1 MTLNQLYKKQLFHPN
16 LISLFI
22 NPFLMVRW
30 YLLRGIKKFAPELKG
45 KILDFGCG
53 QKPYKMLF
61 TNATEYIGVDIE
73 NEAHNHE
80 KEDVD
85 IYYDGKKLPFD
96 NESFDNIF
104 SSEVLEHIFNHEEI
118 VPELF
123 RVLKKGGKILITVP
137 FSWEEHET
145 PYDNCRFTHF
155 GIEHLLQKHGFT
167 ILKSEKTGHFFAVIA
182 QYFINY
188 IRTLL
193 YTKNKFANLL
203 INFLFIFP
211 LTLISIP
218 LCIIA
223 PRSNKLYFNT
233 VILAER

>member
-1 MTLNQLYKKQLFHPN
+1 MSLTQLYKKQLFHPN

-30 YLLRGIKKFAPELKG
+30 FLLQKIKKIAPELKG

-53 QKPYKMLF
+53 QKPYQRLF
-61 TNATEYIGVDIE
+61 TNATDYIGVDIE

-80 KEDVD
+80 KEDID
-85 IYYDGKKLPFD
+85 FYYDGKKLPFD
-96 NESFDNIF
+96 NETFDNIF
-104 SSEVLEHIFNHEEI
+104 SSEVLEHIFNHDEI
-118 VPELF
+118 LPELN
-123 RVLKKGGKILITVP
+123 RVLRKGGKILITVP

-145 PYDNCRFTHF
+145 PHDNCRFTHF

-188 IRTLL
+188 LRTLL
-193 YTKNKFANLL
+193 YTKNKYVNLL
-203 INFLFIFP
+203 INSVAIFP
-211 LTLISIP
+211 FTLIFIILSA
-218 LCIIA
+218 IA
-223 PRSNKLYFNT
+223 PRSKSLYFNT
-233 VILAER
+233 VILAEK